1 MLNRM
6 RTDAKTCHYL
16 VIIWI
21 YTVKSLQERTF
32 FLIVMYFYFQI
43 LSQEDPTLRQIYY
56 DLLTMLDVTWGIFL
70 DEDGWAARSSAEQW
84 GQGRRTEE
92 LDCSALYEQ
101 QTERSSCWERFQA
114 ACLFCIF
121 IPYIFLQV
129 FAWPPFENNNL
140 LLSDRPSATFCP
152 FSAPFEEFLTNL
164 EEALVVLR
172 AWLLKLVLTDSA
184 GKMWTA
190 FSVALGSSSGQW
202 LSEGSTRD
210 HWSDLEEHV
219 FLRKQHNN

>member
-43 LSQEDPTLRQIYY
+43 LSQEDPTLRLIYY

-84 GQGRRTEE
+84 GQGRRTKE

-101 QTERSSCWERFQA
+101 QTERSSCWQRFQA
-114 ACLFCIF
+114 ASLFCIF
-121 IPYIFLQV
+121 IPCIFLQV

-140 LLSDRPSATFCP
+140 ILSDRPSVTFCP
-152 FSAPFEEFLTNL
+152 FLPH
-164 EEALVVLR
+164 LR
-172 AWLLKLVLTDSA
+172 N
-184 GKMWTA
+184 
-190 FSVALGSSSGQW
+190 F
-202 LSEGSTRD
+202 
-210 HWSDLEEHV
+210 
-219 FLRKQHNN
+219 

>member
-1 MLNRM
+1 
-6 RTDAKTCHYL
+6 
-16 VIIWI
+16 
-21 YTVKSLQERTF
+21 
-32 FLIVMYFYFQI
+32 
-43 LSQEDPTLRQIYY
+43 
-56 DLLTMLDVTWGIFL
+56 MLDVTWGIFL
-70 DEDGWAARSSAEQW
+70 DEDGWAALSAEQW

-152 FSAPFEEFLTNL
+152 FSAPFEEFLMNL
-164 EEALVVLR
+164 EEALVVLG